1 MCHFIGT
8 VRLVLEVE
16 VRRYTGV
23 DTLDEPVTTTIVS
36 RVTFAYMRCL
46 AF

>member
-1 MCHFIGT
+1 MCHFMGT

-36 RVTFAYMRCL
+36 RVTLACMRCL
-46 AF
+46 PY